1 MTRRVC
7 SRSVVLWLG
16 LALVLFGFFSP
27 VLTEDEMSI
36 GPLVPVRSA
45 GWLEGAA
52 IFLALLGI
60 ARWLR
65 LKAIAGLAVVAMLF
79 LGVWVYRVLSDDRR
93 EAAEFTDLMSSEK
106 GQYGLSI
113 VNPVELDYGFFL
125 LEAGLAFV
133 VVSRLCF
140 RPKEASD

>member
-1 MTRRVC
+1 
-7 SRSVVLWLG
+7 
-16 LALVLFGFFSP
+16 
-27 VLTEDEMSI
+27 
-36 GPLVPVRSA
+36 
-45 GWLEGAA
+45 
-52 IFLALLGI
+52 
-60 ARWLR
+60 
-65 LKAIAGLAVVAMLF
+65 MLF
-79 LGVWVYRVLSDDRR
+79 LGVWAYKVLSDDRR